1 MATVYKDFDQE
12 TLDKAYDNRGRFPD
26 TDACKQAQLKGSDA
40 AKATYES
47 KLDVRFG
54 DGDTDLLDI
63 YFGEGTGPRP
73 IHVFFHGGWF
83 KSNSKND
90 FGFVAGPFVPY
101 GVTTVVVEYPL
112 IPSVRME
119 KLIDRC
125 RASLEWVW
133 RNAES
138 FGGDRDR
145 ITISGHSAGGHIT
158 QMMMQ
163 ADFPAYGNGLPGDLI
178 KAGCSI
184 SGVSDLEP
192 VRFSFHNEDLQ
203 FSEEEAR
210 EFSTYLMEPAH
221 KGPLLAV
228 VGDME
233 GVEFMRHTLAL
244 AEAWSAKG
252 MDVDCWV
259 MEGKHHFTTINQYLD
274 PDSELSRRVRAMAG
288 A

>member
-26 TDACKQAQLKGSDA
+26 TDACKQAQLDASDA
-40 AKATYES
+40 AKSAYES

-54 DGDTDLLDI
+54 DGDSDLLDI
-63 YFGEGTGPRP
+63 YFGQGTGKRP

-83 KSNSKND
+83 KSNTKND
-90 FGFVAGPFVPY
+90 FGFVATPFVPH

-119 KLIDRC
+119 TLIDRC

-138 FGGDRDR
+138 FGGDRDK
-145 ITISGHSAGGHIT
+145 ITISGHSAGGHIA

-163 ADFPAYGNGLPGDLI
+163 TDFPSYGDGLPGDLV

-203 FSEEEAR
+203 FSEDEAKA
-210 EFSTYLMEPAH
+210 FSTLLMEPAH

-233 GVEFMRHTLAL
+233 GEEFMRHTTAL
-244 AEAWSAKG
+244 AEAWSSKG
-252 MDVDCWV
+252 MDVEYWE
-259 MEGKHHFTTINQYLD
+259 MNGKHHFTTINQYID
-274 PDSELSRRVRAMAG
+274 PDSELSKKVRAMAV
-288 A
+288 